1 MYSVIK
7 GAGYVLVNTPQL
19 VETAGATFTT
29 EKILNPDSDL
39 LKNVQ
44 DHLRSFD
51 EVVNYLPNQIYIGN
65 ATQMH

>member
-39 LKNVQ
+39 LKKCT
-44 DHLRSFD
+44 RS
-51 EVVNYLPNQIYIGN
+51 LKKL
-65 ATQMH
+65 